1 MVRKISPLS
10 YRIGRK
16 DGIIMK
22 KAALAISIV
31 ALSISVLNLAFS
43 LLCFFCKENIL
54 PKKYY

>member
-1 MVRKISPLS
+1 MAENFILQS
-10 YRIGRK
+10 GK
-16 DGIIMK
+16 DGIDMK

-31 ALSISVLNLAFS
+31 ALSISVLNLAFA

>member
-1 MVRKISPLS
+1 
-10 YRIGRK
+10 
-16 DGIIMK
+16 MK

-54 PKKYY
+54 PLKKYY